1 MKLANE
7 VRLVLACARVRLD
20 ERGRRELEESLRE
33 PLDWERV
40 AWLAEWHGLRPLLA
54 RHLLQPG
61 ARELVPR
68 AALVDLMAQAEAV
81 ARDNRAM
88 RAELERLLGILAREG
103 IRALPYK
110 GPTLA
115 LRAYSDLALR
125 EFGDLD
131 LLVPREHVQRARD
144 LLCAASYQREYELA
158 PAIEDAFLEASHQYH
173 LVVRSRDRGHLVE
186 LHWRSDIRF
195 AVERLGDEGWWAAT
209 QEVDGIP
216 TLADE
221 DLVLLL
227 CIHGTKHGW
236 ASLGWLVDV
245 AELLRGGCKVEGDRL
260 LARAERMGC
269 RRRVGL
275 AMHLAAELLDAPLPQ
290 ALRALASDEAVTRA
304 AAALMRPMLS
314 PAPRKPTS
322 WELLRMTRSVQERR
336 LDTIRDLCRALF
348 LPSLV
353 EWTRWPLPKALFF
366 AYPAIR
372 VARLCWKYL
381 RRGLGS
387 AFSGRRLHT

>member
-1 MKLANE
+1 MKVANE
-7 VRLVLACARVRLD
+7 VRLLLACARLRLEEGD
-20 ERGRRELEESLRE
+20 RRELGESLRE
-33 PLDWERV
+33 PLEWERV

-61 ARELVPR
+61 ASELVPR

-88 RAELERLLGILAREG
+88 RAELERLLGLLAREG

-115 LRAYSDLALR
+115 LRAYCDLALR

-131 LLVPREHVQRARD
+131 LLVPREHVRRARD
-144 LLCAASYQREYELA
+144 LLCAAGYQREYELA

-173 LVVRSRDRGHLVE
+173 LVVRSRERGHLVE

-195 AVERLGDEGWWAAT
+195 AVERLGDESWWSTT

-227 CIHGTKHGW
+227 CIHGAKHGW

-245 AELLRGGCKVEGDRL
+245 AELLRRGCMADWNRL
-260 LARAERMGC
+260 LERAERMGC

-275 AMHLAAELLDAPLPQ
+275 AMHLAAELLGAPLPE
-290 ALRALASDEAVTRA
+290 ALRALASEEAVTRA
-304 AAALMRPMLS
+304 AAALVRPMLA
-314 PAPRKPTS
+314 PTPRKPTS
-322 WELLRMTRSVQERR
+322 WELLRVTRSLREPS
-336 LDTIRDLCRALF
+336 LDTIRELCQAVF

-353 EWTRWPLPKALFF
+353 EWTRWPLPKPLFF
-366 AYPAIR
+366 AYPLLR
-372 VARLCWKYL
+372 VGRLGWKYL
-381 RRGLGS
+381 RRGLES
-387 AFSGRRLHT
+387 AFSRRRLHT

>member
-1 MKLANE
+1 MTLTKE
-7 VRLVLACARVRLD
+7 VRLMLACARVRLE
-20 ERGRRELEESLRE
+20 ERDRGELLESLQE

-54 RHLLQPG
+54 RHLVQPG
-61 ARELVPR
+61 VSGLVPR

-88 RAELERLLGILAREG
+88 RAELERLLGILAHEC
-103 IRALPYK
+103 IRVLPYK
-110 GPTLA
+110 GPTLG

-144 LLCAASYQREYELA
+144 VLCAAGYRREYELA
-158 PAIEDAFLEASHQYH
+158 PAIEDAFVAASHQYH
-173 LVVRSRDRGHLVE
+173 LVVRSHARGHLVE
-186 LHWRSDIRF
+186 LHWRSDAHF
-195 AVERLGDEGWWAAT
+195 AVERLGDEGWWSTT

-216 TLADE
+216 TLSDE

-227 CIHGTKHGW
+227 CIHGAKHAW

-245 AELLRGGCKVEGDRL
+245 AELLRGDCSVDWDHL
-260 LARAERMGC
+260 LARAGRMGC
-269 RRRVGL
+269 TRRVGL
-275 AMHLAAELLDAPLPQ
+275 AMHLAAALLHAPVPD
-290 ALRALASDEAVTRA
+290 ALRALAADGSATRA
-304 AAALMRPMLS
+304 AASLMGPMLAS
-314 PAPRKPTS
+314 APRKPTS
-322 WELLRMTRSVQERR
+322 WEILRFSQSLHQRP
-336 LDTIRDLCRALF
+336 LDGLRDVYQALF

-366 AYPAIR
+366 AYPALR
-372 VARLCWKYL
+372 VTRLGWKYL

-387 AFSGRRLHT
+387 VFSGRRLHT